1 MSEDSLID
9 DHISTNN
16 LLPSLIRNVAIVFE
30 HALYLPTCSAHA
42 ASHSTYLFYFS
53 SMVSK
58 GISREP
64 RVEMLLER
72 LLAAKRLIA
81 LLTFEHK
88 IELWGGA

>member
-16 LLPSLIRNVAIVFE
+16 LLPSLIHNVAIVFE
-30 HALYLPTCSAHA
+30 RALYLPTCSAHA
-42 ASHSTYLFYFS
+42 APHSTYLFYFS

-58 GISREP
+58 GTSREP

-72 LLAAKRLIA
+72 SLAAKRLIA
-81 LLTFEHK
+81 LLTFEHMS
-88 IELWGGA
+88 